1 MLYKEFK
8 MDLNKLFS
16 YNLYDIDGL
25 KIVSDFDII
34 KTKYIKT
41 STKNINRLYFFNQ
54 GKYFKFDIIKSIRT
68 ESELQFKTSHIEQID
83 FDDKPRLNFFEYV
96 RYMTEVENENK
107 EFFDMIAD
115 KIKDKYPEFL
125 V

>member
-1 MLYKEFK
+1 

-41 STKNINRLYFFNQ
+41 SPKNINRLYFFNQ

>member
-1 MLYKEFK
+1 

-41 STKNINRLYFFNQ
+41 SAKNINRLYFFNQ

-68 ESELQFKTSHIEQID
+68 ELELQFKTSHIENID

-96 RYMTEVENENK
+96 RYMAEVENENK
-107 EFFDMIAD
+107 EFFVAIEN
-115 KIKDKYPEFL
+115 KLKDKYPEFMI
-125 V
+125 